1 VKRRTSWRH
10 SGYSYSI
17 GGLYNRRMNHFLFVI
32 VTLAL
37 FLTSA
42 FLVLADAEVELELDR
57 VVRDAEAVPAD
68 IPVVT
73 PKTVTPPA
81 QVKFSSLKDF
91 KKTYNIADDVS
102 EDYPVIFNIILFI
115 SISLILALIAI
126 CVTIA
131 TMDPGRDSLIYR
143 VTSAQRYKKDN

>member
-1 VKRRTSWRH
+1 
-10 SGYSYSI
+10 
-17 GGLYNRRMNHFLFVI
+17 MI
-32 VTLAL
+32 VTLTLCLA
-37 FLTSA
+37 SA
-42 FLVLADAEVELELDR
+42 FMVLAEAEVELQLDR

-68 IPVVT
+68 TLKVAT

-81 QVKFSSLKDF
+81 QVKVGSF
-91 KKTYNIADDVS
+91 KEFKETYNIADDVS